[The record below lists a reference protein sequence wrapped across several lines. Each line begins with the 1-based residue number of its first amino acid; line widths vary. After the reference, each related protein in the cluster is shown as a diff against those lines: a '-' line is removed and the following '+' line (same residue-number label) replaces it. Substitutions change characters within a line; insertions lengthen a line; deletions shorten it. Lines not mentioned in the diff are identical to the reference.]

1 MQSYGTH
8 AFDFCLYKLICRAL
22 LLTKTKRKSINQ
34 WKNFESGAE
43 LQKSKMGAT
52 FILFFWLLLYGVA
65 TVDHLFPSDH
75 VPYLFIFMS
84 SFTTS
89 INLLCGLP
97 LSLLPGSFIFN
108 ILCPI
113 HQLMYS
119 DTYGENKQNFY
130 FCWMSEH
137 SASIQYRTDQ
147 IKLWRQST
155 LCAKLRE
162 GEAYKTESQKL
173 TWGCPG
179 KRSPSLPHGSGK
191 FSA

>member
-1 MQSYGTH
+1 MQICGTH

-34 WKNFESGAE
+34 WKSFESRTE
-43 LQKSKMGAT
+43 LQKRKMVGRH
-52 FILFFWLLLYGVA
+52 LLLLAAPFRGCHSRSSVSIWPCPLPPLLLHPA
-65 TVDHLFPSDH
+65 
-75 VPYLFIFMS
+75 IFMS
-84 SFTTS
+84 SFATS

-113 HQLMYS
+113 HRLMYS
-119 DTYGENKQNFY
+119 DTYGGNKQNFY

-137 SASIQYRTDQ
+137 SASIRYRTNQ

-162 GEAYKTESQKL
+162 GEAYMTECQKL
-173 TWGCPG
+173 TRGCPG
-179 KRSPSLPHGSGK
+179 KRSPGK
-191 FSA
+191 FSV